1 MRIYRGR
8 IEPATKEIVEAL
20 VKEALVEV
28 QDDEMEEVRKDLE
41 SVLLEYQRMEREINE
56 RAKDVVAK
64 QGMDYSSIAKIR
76 RSLAQEKSFGIDDEA
91 LEYMVQQMI
100 EIMMSSPHVDE
111 VFGEDHQINRVIAP
125 ILRKHMAVEEEL
137 DREVRSK
144 IKHLQDAEGTTTWD
158 SEYGRVKSELERLKK
173 LK

>member
-20 VKEALVEV
+20 IKEELVEV
-28 QDDEMEEVRKDLE
+28 QAEEVEEVRKDLE
-41 SVLLEYQRMEREINE
+41 SVLNEYQRMEREINE
-56 RAKDVVAK
+56 KAKDIVAK

-76 RSLAQEKSFGIDDEA
+76 RSLAQEKSFGIDDES

-100 EIMMSSPHVDE
+100 EIMMSSAHVDE
-111 VFGEDHQINRVIAP
+111 VYGEDHQINRVIAP
-125 ILRKHMAVEEEL
+125 ILKKHMALEDEL
-137 DREVRSK
+137 DKEVRSK
-144 IKHLQDAEGTTTWD
+144 IRHLQDSEGTTTWD
-158 SEYGRVKSELERLKK
+158 NEYNRVKSELERLKK